1 MAAPVEDATVKTE
14 NFAEKSCAEI
24 TPSEKIREQI
34 RDRSGIHTQRQKL
47 AIWMGG
53 VQLISYACLCVP
65 LFFYQNLTYCHVN
78 IGMIIVYVIFAIAV
92 LGHIFLI
99 CTAIRKVRPGGL
111 WMPMAVQMS
120 ISALG
125 LVQLYVMINLYSKAE
140 SEQYSMEM
148 CHSLR
153 PTGAEVRI
161 SGDYIHKTCMIGLAV
176 CFVAF
181 ALGMSGCITNVLL
194 YVELNKTQKEEYDHQ
209 NRLILERK
217 ERRLERVRSIIQ
229 LHERREADAAN
240 EGIKTAQEPADPPG
254 NHTNV
259 DKTQPKSE
267 TAKSKHRMI
276 F

>member
-1 MAAPVEDATVKTE
+1 
-14 NFAEKSCAEI
+14 
-24 TPSEKIREQI
+24 
-34 RDRSGIHTQRQKL
+34 
-47 AIWMGG
+47 MGG

-111 WMPMAVQMS
+111 WMPMAVQ
-120 ISALG
+120 
-125 LVQLYVMINLYSKAE
+125 AE